1 MVLEVGIV
9 NAHSL
14 LPNRC
19 LSAKVSATEYRSV
32 RGCEHFRVSSKRTS
46 KSSAIYVTLQLS
58 SVPAPDLV
66 VEVGLVMSGG
76 IWTTF
81 PSLLQED

>member
-32 RGCEHFRVSSKRTS
+32 RGCEHFQVSLKRTS

-58 SVPAPDLV
+58 SVPDAHNVNDLRYQRR
-66 VEVGLVMSGG
+66 
-76 IWTTF
+76 I
-81 PSLLQED
+81 SLWKWVLL